1 MNKDIIITI
10 DSKLA
15 WIRLCLVFFICGIGF
30 IGMWSVV
37 MIMPAIQNEFKID
50 RSSMVIPYI
59 LTMIGF
65 GVGNIIVG
73 KYADQYGII
82 KPIIYAF
89 CLLIFAYLLSII
101 SRNIVML
108 SIFQCLLGFSS
119 ATFFG
124 PMMVDITK
132 FFKKNRGLAV
142 SIIASSQH
150 LAGAIWPFLLE
161 FFLKSGDWRKS
172 HIFIAIVCLIFIP
185 PICYFIFKMKP
196 VKGLQTSNI
205 KFDEYSEQNKIPISN
220 KHLQILLMIAGVGC
234 CVGMSTPQ
242 VHIIPICM
250 DIGYDISIGNEILSI
265 MLFCAVISRILFGY
279 IADKIGPL
287 ETLLLGSVLQAI
299 TLSLFI
305 PFDDIN
311 SLLIISILFG
321 LSQGGIVP
329 SYALIV
335 RKYLPGKQVAER
347 VGLVIF
353 MTVIGMSIGGW
364 MSGKIFDITN
374 SYTLGFLNSVF
385 WNLIN
390 ISIILFIFIIIKK
403 SNKAKQIDI

>member
-1 MNKDIIITI
+1 
-10 DSKLA
+10 
-15 WIRLCLVFFICGIGF
+15 
-30 IGMWSVV
+30 
-37 MIMPAIQNEFKID
+37 
-50 RSSMVIPYI
+50 
-59 LTMIGF
+59 
-65 GVGNIIVG
+65 
-73 KYADQYGII
+73 
-82 KPIIYAF
+82 
-89 CLLIFAYLLSII
+89 
-101 SRNIVML
+101 
-108 SIFQCLLGFSS
+108 
-119 ATFFG
+119 
-124 PMMVDITK
+124 
-132 FFKKNRGLAV
+132 
-142 SIIASSQH
+142 
-150 LAGAIWPFLLE
+150 
-161 FFLKSGDWRKS
+161 
-172 HIFIAIVCLIFIP
+172 
-185 PICYFIFKMKP
+185 
-196 VKGLQTSNI
+196 
-205 KFDEYSEQNKIPISN
+205 
-220 KHLQILLMIAGVGC
+220 
-234 CVGMSTPQ
+234 
-242 VHIIPICM
+242 
-250 DIGYDISIGNEILSI
+250 